1 MRGGFLENG
10 EGIGLETRWPKLSRV
25 STRTDNLLR
34 KASSRAA
41 RPCARPIFSG
51 SLPYPMADAIVKM
64 GKYMATT
71 MNPTVTPRNTI
82 IIGSNSA
89 VRLATASSTSSS

>member
-1 MRGGFLENG
+1 LGNG
-10 EGIGLETRWPKLSRV
+10 EGVELETRRLKLSRV
-25 STRTDNLLR
+25 LTRTDNLLR
-34 KASSRAA
+34 EASSRAV
-41 RPCARPIFSG
+41 RPCARLIFSG
-51 SLPYPMADAIVKM
+51 SLLYPMADAIVKM